1 MIRILLLA
9 SAFNSLTQRVLTEL
23 RDRGHPV
30 AVELAVRGEDES
42 LTAAVAR
49 HAPELLVAPMLTSAI
64 PEAVW
69 RSVTC
74 LVVHPGPPGDR
85 GPSALDRAV
94 QDGVARWG
102 VTVLQAVAELDAGP
116 VWAAAEFAVPP
127 GVAKSDLYRGE
138 LADAAVAAVLT
149 AVERFA
155 ASEPDADEDE
165 GADEGADAS
174 AADGTDCPCAGTHA
188 DEPGGTDRRG
198 TDTPAWRTG
207 RADGPVGT
215 DLPRTGD
222 SASQTG
228 KTGDTDHLGAGPAVT
243 RAEDPELMPETN
255 LDRGLGCTVSARTD
269 TPAPDTGGIHTAG
282 PLRDAGTG
290 LRHSGDEERFRPR
303 PPATSVWRPFLRQE
317 ERRIDWAADTTA
329 TVLRK
334 LRAADSR
341 PGVLDT
347 FLGAEWYLHGG
358 WPEETLTGPPGAPLA
373 TCAGALCRATVDGA
387 VWIPQ
392 MRPRRAPG
400 GPSTYRLPS
409 VTALG
414 PLLPAALPDLPDLP
428 AGPGP
433 LLEAAAA
440 GAPAPDGGPDRHPSA
455 PTERR
460 TWPGIR
466 YEERGRVGL
475 LRFSFPGGA
484 MGTDACRRLLAAY
497 RLARTRPVEVLVL
510 GGERDF
516 FSNGID
522 LNLIEAAA
530 DPAAESLANIE
541 AIDDLVAEILTT
553 TDRLVVAAL
562 GGNAAAGG
570 VMLALAADE
579 VWCRAG
585 VVLNPHYR
593 LMGLYGSEYWTYTLP
608 RRVGRQAAERL
619 TEAAQPLGTAAAR
632 SLGLV
637 DRVLDCGPGDFP
649 GEVARAAERLAHS
662 GRLSERLGAK
672 KAARDRD
679 ERLRPLSAYRAAE
692 LAQMRAVFDDPAAP
706 YHALRAAFVHKAP
719 PSDAG
724 GGRRR

>member
-30 AVELAVRGEDES
+30 SVELAVRGEDER
-42 LTAAVAR
+42 LAAAVAR
-49 HAPELLVAPMLTSAI
+49 HAPELVVAPMLTTAI

-85 GPSALDRAV
+85 GPAALDRAV
-94 QDGVARWG
+94 QDGVTRWG
-102 VTVLQAVAELDAGP
+102 VTVLEAVAELDAGP
-116 VWAAAEFAVPP
+116 VWAAAQFAVPP

-138 LADAAVAAVLT
+138 LADAAVEAVLT
-149 AVERFA
+149 AVERFPA
-155 ASEPDADEDE
+155 AGGATGTDADERHPGEDGPNPDAE
-165 GADEGADAS
+165 ELRLGADKRHPGS
-174 AADGTDCPCAGTHA
+174 
-188 DEPGGTDRRG
+188 DE
-198 TDTPAWRTG
+198 
-207 RADGPVGT
+207 
-215 DLPRTGD
+215 
-222 SASQTG
+222 
-228 KTGDTDHLGAGPAVT
+228 
-243 RAEDPELMPETN
+243 
-255 LDRGLGCTVSARTD
+255 
-269 TPAPDTGGIHTAG
+269 
-282 PLRDAGTG
+282 
-290 LRHSGDEERFRPR
+290 RHPHERPFRPR
-303 PPATSVWRPFLRQE
+303 PPASSVWRPYLRQE
-317 ERRIDWAADTTA
+317 ERRIDWAADSTG

-358 WPEETLTGPPGAPLA
+358 YPEETLTGRPGEPLA

-392 MRPRRAPG
+392 MRPRRTPG

-414 PLLPAALPDLPDLP
+414 PLLPAALPDLP

-433 LLEAAAA
+433 LLTT
-440 GAPAPDGGPDRHPSA
+440 GAPEPSEKPAPLTPNTPAA
-455 PTERR
+455 PGTDNATAR

-484 MGTDACRRLLAAY
+484 MGTDVCRRLLAAY

-541 AIDDLVAEILTT
+541 AIDDLVEEVLTT

-579 VWCRAG
+579 VWCRSGA
-585 VVLNPHYR
+585 VLNPHYR

-619 TEAAQPLGTAAAR
+619 TQAAQPVGTAAAR
-632 SLGLV
+632 ALGLV
-637 DRVLDCGPGDFP
+637 DRVLECGPGDFA

-679 ERLRPLSAYRAAE
+679 ERLRPLSTYRAAE
-692 LAQMRAVFDDPAAP
+692 LTRMKAVFDDPAAP
-706 YHALRAAFVHKAP
+706 YHALRSAFVHKTP
-719 PSDAG
+719 PTDAG
-724 GGRRR
+724 GGRER